1 MKKPKHKKIKET
13 PDYNMASLQA
23 SCVLVSCSS
32 YRCAKRINA
41 AISVPKL
48 QKNHLSV
55 PKNPLK
61 LAEELNLRDG
71 FPSTIPLENTRVDQY
86 EPINST
92 TATTATAKVYAILE
106 AVADRVEM
114 HRNIGEQRDN
124 WNTLLL
130 NSINMIAL
138 TAATMAGVAAGGAVG
153 APLLALK
160 LSSTLLF
167 SAATGML
174 LIMNKIQP
182 SQLAEEQ
189 RNATRL
195 FKQLYSQIQ
204 ATLALRDPTEID
216 VKDAMDR
223 VLALD
228 KAYPLPLLGKMIEKF
243 PEKFEPAVWWP
254 KSNESQSREQ
264 PKQVKTQGKNG
275 WSEDLEEEMR
285 EVIEVIK
292 RKDSEDYMRLGNLAL
307 KLNKILAVSGPLLT
321 GIAAAGSAFVGHG
334 SWPAIAAVT
343 AGALACIVNSF
354 EHGAQVGMVVEM
366 YRNSAGFFT
375 LLEESMEST
384 IQERNLEKGEDGEMF
399 EMKVAMK
406 LGRSLSQLRDLA
418 RKSST
423 SHVDGSN
430 IDEFASKIHAAIS
443 VPKRPRIHFSVLNT
457 PQKLAEELNL
467 KDGLTSIIPSQN
479 TKPDHQYE
487 AIDST
492 ATIATM
498 KRYAILEA
506 VADRVEM
513 HRNIGEQR
521 DNWNTLL
528 LNTINMITL
537 TAAAWQKSQQVV
549 Q

>member
-1 MKKPKHKKIKET
+1 
-13 PDYNMASLQA
+13 MASLQA
-23 SCVLVSCSS
+23 SCFLVSCSS
-32 YRCAKRINA
+32 YSCSKRINA

-48 QKNHLSV
+48 QKIQSSV

-71 FPSTIPLENTRVDQY
+71 FTSTIPLENTRVNQY

-92 TATTATAKVYAILE
+92 ANTTAAAKVYAILE
-106 AVADRVEM
+106 AVADRIEM

-130 NSINMIAL
+130 NSINMITL

-204 ATLALRDPTEID
+204 TTLALRDPTDMD
-216 VKDAMDR
+216 VKDAMGR

-243 PEKFEPAVWWP
+243 PSKFEPAVWWP
-254 KSNESQSREQ
+254 KSNESLNREQ
-264 PKQVKTQGKNG
+264 PKQVKTRGKNG

-292 RKDSEDYMRLGNLAL
+292 RKDNEDYMGLGNLAL
-307 KLNKILAVSGPLLT
+307 RVNKILAISGPLLT
-321 GIAAAGSAFVGHG
+321 GIAAAGSALVGHG
-334 SWPAIAAVT
+334 SWAAIVAVT
-343 AGALACIVNSF
+343 AGALASTVNTF
-354 EHGAQVGMVVEM
+354 EHGGQVGMVVEM
-366 YRNSAGFFT
+366 YRNNAGFFT
-375 LLEESMEST
+375 LLDESMNST
-384 IQERNLEKGEDGEMF
+384 IQERDLEKREDGEMF

-423 SHVDGSN
+423 SHVDGST
-430 IDEFASKIHAAIS
+430 IDEFASKL
-443 VPKRPRIHFSVLNT
+443 F
-457 PQKLAEELNL
+457 
-467 KDGLTSIIPSQN
+467 
-479 TKPDHQYE
+479 
-487 AIDST
+487 
-492 ATIATM
+492 
-498 KRYAILEA
+498 
-506 VADRVEM
+506 
-513 HRNIGEQR
+513 
-521 DNWNTLL
+521 
-528 LNTINMITL
+528 
-537 TAAAWQKSQQVV
+537 
-549 Q
+549 